1 MDEIIFTIDPAAYLY
16 DDETTDATATAN
28 TNADV
33 IASVVSP
40 TANTGSSSSNSSSST
55 TTTTTTTENNNSCQ
69 LCASNNK
76 LYQLNERRVVLHQS
90 VYTTCEAM
98 ADELNHNSDMED
110 EICIDSQRSLFADC
124 CDVGTSIP
132 LPTPPATTTNGGGG
146 DGLATSE
153 SNDAGNSTTT
163 TISKDDD
170 DDNSTTTTS
179 ASSIEPDQNTWWCGI
194 SWDHVTSNCDSAV
207 PCPGGDAVD
216 CPAGQACFA
225 STPCTRSP
233 TYRPSVNP
241 SGVPSAVPSSSPTRT
256 PWGVETFVDF
266 IYGDRDDTTATT
278 TTTNNGGTNNYNSDV
293 TLTDGGFVNSNSN
306 DDDDDDDDDTDLKNV
321 TSFSVDELKYHFF
334 CGKSWT
340 EADVTCDVHCPS
352 GDKSDCPMGH
362 DCYANT

>member
-1 MDEIIFTIDPAAYLY
+1 VTS
-16 DDETTDATATAN
+16 
-28 TNADV
+28 
-33 IASVVSP
+33 SVDSP
-40 TANTGSSSSNSSSST
+40 TVGTGSSSSSSSS
-55 TTTTTTTENNNSCQ
+55 TTTTTTENNNSCQ

-98 ADELNHNSDMED
+98 ADELSYNSNMED

-124 CDVGTSIP
+124 CDVSTSIP
-132 LPTPPATTTNGGGG
+132 LLTSASTPPTTNEGG
-146 DGLATSE
+146 DGLVPIATE
-153 SNDAGNSTTT
+153 SNDASNTTT
-163 TISKDDD
+163 TAISKDDN
-170 DDNSTTTTS
+170 NSTTS
-179 ASSIEPDQNTWWCGI
+179 ALLTKPDQNTWWCGI

-225 STPCTRSP
+225 STPCTHSP
-233 TYRPSVNP
+233 TYQPSVNP
-241 SGVPSAVPSSSPTRT
+241 SSVPSVLPSGSPTRT

-266 IYGDRDDTTATT
+266 IYGDRDDITTANN
-278 TTTNNGGTNNYNSDV
+278 NNGGTNNYNSDV
-293 TLTDGGFVNSNSN
+293 TLIDGGFVNSNNNNN
-306 DDDDDDDDDTDLKNV
+306 DDDKTTNNNNSKNG
-321 TSFSVDELKYHFF
+321 TSFSIDELKYHFF

-352 GDKSDCPMGH
+352 GDKSDCPIGH